1 MLRVPLA
8 LSLAL
13 LVAAVIVS
21 AEPIREEQE
30 DSYVRKNSVTQ
41 KDEEDYLWFVEPEQ
55 EEAISNRVKRSPVVP
70 SFDVVQK
77 ALLKKAKKKTKKLIK
92 LGIKKSPFIALKAV
106 KKSPFILKK
115 VLKTKVPPLAFA
127 GALPA
132 AAIGAF
138 PASLAGAAAG
148 PLIAMVTGLAGAGA
162 AG

>member
-13 LVAAVIVS
+13 LVAAVIAS
-21 AEPIREEQE
+21 AEPIREEEE
-30 DSYVRKNSVTQ
+30 DNYVGKNSVTQ
-41 KDEEDYLWFVEPEQ
+41 KNEDDYLWIVEPEQ

-77 ALLKKAKKKTKKLIK
+77 TLFKKAKKKTKKLIK

-115 VLKTKVPPLAFA
+115 VLKKTVPPLAFVGA
-127 GALPA
+127 APGAALGALPA
-132 AAIGAF
+132 G
-138 PASLAGAAAG
+138 LAGS
-148 PLIAMVTGLAGAGA
+148 LIAMGTGLAGAGA
-162 AG
+162 G